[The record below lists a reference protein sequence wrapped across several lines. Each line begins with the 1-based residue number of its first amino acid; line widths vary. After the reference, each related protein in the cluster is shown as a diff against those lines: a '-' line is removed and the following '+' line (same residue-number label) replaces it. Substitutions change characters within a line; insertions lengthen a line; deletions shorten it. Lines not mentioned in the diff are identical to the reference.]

1 MIEVGSLVRAEACY
15 MDAVLGIVIGHW
27 THELSGE
34 EHVLVKWIEGLCVGE
49 TDAMLPDNLEI
60 IA

>member
-1 MIEVGSLVRAEACY
+1 MIEIGTLVGAEARY
-15 MDAVLGIVIGHW
+15 PDAVLGIVIGHW

-34 EHVLVKWIEGLCVGE
+34 EHVLVRWIEGLYEGQ
-49 TDAMLPDNLEI
+49 TDAVLPNDLEI